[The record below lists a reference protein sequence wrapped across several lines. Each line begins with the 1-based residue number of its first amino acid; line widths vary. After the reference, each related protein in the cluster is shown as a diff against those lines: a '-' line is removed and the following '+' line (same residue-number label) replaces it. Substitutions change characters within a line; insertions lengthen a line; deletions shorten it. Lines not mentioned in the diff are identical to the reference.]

1 MERKAAIGE
10 EPVLTKPQPWLRMK
24 FILTGMTIAVF
35 SLHVHGADQVVGISF
50 SHHDWELACDNTR
63 TCRAAGYHGE
73 EDDAPA
79 VSVLLT
85 RKAGPRQPVTGK
97 LMIGNYGDEESLS
110 KLPPVFKLSMQV
122 NGRNLG
128 QVTMN
133 KDTLVADLS
142 PEQVAALLAVLSQ
155 KSKVEWTAGSNR
167 WRLSD
172 KGATAVL
179 LKMDEF
185 QGRIGT
191 TGALVKKGSRSED
204 LVLPPLSAPVVIVP
218 PIPKPQ
224 PKDNQWVTEKS
235 KVLRDA
241 LLTTNAD
248 DCTLTPEAEL
258 SITRLTDTKLLVST
272 QCWNAAYNSGDGYWV
287 VNQTPPFHPTLVT
300 TSGTHFSDGSIVASH
315 KGRGLGD
322 CWSSQAWTWNGK
334 EFVHTES
341 STSGMCKLLA
351 PGGAWSLPTLVTDV
365 RHSSH

>member
-1 MERKAAIGE
+1 MSLCVYGSDQAI
-10 EPVLTKPQPWLRMK
+10 
-24 FILTGMTIAVF
+24 
-35 SLHVHGADQVVGISF
+35 GISF
-50 SHHDWELACDNTR
+50 SHHDWEIACDNTR

-128 QVTMN
+128 QVTVN

-142 PEQVAALLAVLSQ
+142 SEQVAALLAVLSQ

>member
-1 MERKAAIGE
+1 
-10 EPVLTKPQPWLRMK
+10 MK
-24 FILTGMTIAVF
+24 RIVF
-35 SLHVHGADQVVGISF
+35 STSLFSGIAITWMSLCVHGADQVIGISF

-110 KLPPVFKLSMQV
+110 KLPSLFKLSMQV

-128 QVTMN
+128 QLTMS

-142 PEQVAALLAVLSQ
+142 SEQVATLLAVVSQ
-155 KSKVEWTAGSNR
+155 KSKVEWAAGGNR

-191 TGALVKKGSRSED
+191 TGALVKKGSRRED
-204 LVLPPLSAPVVIVP
+204 SVLPPLPAPVVIVP
-218 PIPKPQ
+218 TLPKPR
-224 PKDNQWVTEKS
+224 PTDDQWVTDKS
-235 KVLRDA
+235 KILRDA
-241 LLTTNAD
+241 LRSTIKDD
-248 DCTLTPEAEL
+248 DCSGLTSEEEL
-258 SITRLTDTKLLVST
+258 SITRLTDTKLLVSI
-272 QCWNAAYNSGDGYWV
+272 QCWSAAYNSGDGYWV
-287 VNQTPPFHPTLVT
+287 VNQASPFKPILIT
-300 TSGTHFSDGSIVASH
+300 TSGSDFSDGSIVASH

-341 STSGMCKLLA
+341 STTGMCKLLA

-365 RHSSH
+365 RHSAL

>member
-1 MERKAAIGE
+1 MIKTYLSMKKIVFTTSLFSGIA
-10 EPVLTKPQPWLRMK
+10 LTWM
-24 FILTGMTIAVF
+24 
-35 SLHVHGADQVVGISF
+35 SLCLHGADQLAGISF
-50 SHHDWELACDNTR
+50 YHHDWEIACDNTR
-63 TCRAAGYHGE
+63 TCRAAGYQSE

-97 LMIGNYGDEESLS
+97 LTIGNYGEDDSLS
-110 KLPPVFKLSMQV
+110 KLPPVFKLLMQI

-128 QVTMN
+128 QVTMR

-142 PEQVAALLAVLSQ
+142 SEQVSALLAVVSQ
-155 KSKVEWTAGSNR
+155 KSNIEWAAGANR

-185 QGRIGT
+185 QGRLGT
-191 TGALVKKGSRSED
+191 TGALTKKGSRNED
-204 LVLPPLSAPVVIVP
+204 SVLPPLPAPVLTVP
-218 PIPKPQ
+218 PLPKPQ
-224 PKDNQWVTEKS
+224 PNDNQWVIKKS

-241 LLTTNAD
+241 LLATMTD
-248 DCTLTPEAEL
+248 DCSLTPEAEL

-287 VNQTPPFHPTLVT
+287 VNQAPPFQPLLITA
-300 TSGTHFSDGSIVASH
+300 SGSHFSHGSIVAAH

-341 STSGMCKLLA
+341 STTGMCKLLA

-365 RHSSH
+365 RHSAH